1 MKTFSWTGFLM
12 NMFRWTRFLM
22 NSFWWKCSLM
32 NSFRWTCSSMN
43 SFLFIDEQF
52 SMNLFI
58 DEQFSVSRRP
68 TQIIY
73 CRACQAALRA
83 GQPIFFQMKISVV
96 QRVLKYINVYMY
108 MMIWKVSVSV
118 SVLTQTNQF
127 CTSSDCFELC
137 RPDKTHYPSN
147 SPKSSD

>member
-1 MKTFSWTGFLM
+1 MNTVFNENFFMNMVFDEHVSMNTVFDEQFLM
-12 NMFRWTRFLM
+12 KMFIDEQF
-22 NSFWWKCSLM
+22 
-32 NSFRWTCSSMN
+32 SMKM
-43 SFLFIDEQF
+43 FIDEQF
-52 SMNLFI
+52 SMNMFI

-96 QRVLKYINVYMY
+96 QRFLKYINVYMY